1 VNALEEQFSA
11 LARDLETLIALL
23 QEAEERFWV
32 IWLERGLSQ
41 VRSHHLGGA
50 TFVLGCYGGEDSF
63 SDFELKPE
71 LAATEPLRHRNL
83 NARLAELRTRV
94 FLSANAITARRAW

>member
-1 VNALEEQFSA
+1 VSALEEQFSA

-23 QEAEERFWV
+23 HEADERFWI
-32 IWLERGLSQ
+32 IWLKRGLSQ
-41 VRSHHLGGA
+41 VRSKHLGGA

-63 SDFELKPE
+63 SDFKLKPE
-71 LAATEPLRHRNL
+71 LAHADPLRYRNL
-83 NARLAELRTRV
+83 NARLTELRTRV

>member
-1 VNALEEQFSA
+1 MSALEEQFSA

-23 QEAEERFWV
+23 HEADERFWI
-32 IWLERGLSQ
+32 IWLKRGLSQ
-41 VRSHHLGGA
+41 VRCKHLGGA

-63 SDFELKPE
+63 SDFKLKPE
-71 LAATEPLRHRNL
+71 LAHADPLRYRNL
-83 NARLAELRTRV
+83 NARLTELRTRV

>member
-1 VNALEEQFSA
+1 MSALEDQFST

-23 QEAEERFWV
+23 HEADERFWV

-41 VRSHHLGGA
+41 VRSRHLGGV

-63 SDFELKPE
+63 SDFVLKPE
-71 LAATEPLRHRNL
+71 LAVAEPLRHRNL
-83 NARLAELRTRV
+83 NARLTELRTRV
-94 FLSANAITARRAW
+94 FLSANVITARRAW